1 MQVVRQMSNAGFAVD
16 VHKVADID
24 KRLALF
30 LGIAFLFVWVV
41 AINIG
46 LHDMAPRWF
55 LRDFDWLT
63 NEQIPPTFLS
73 MAFASLIA
81 AAAVW
86 VFSGHG
92 DKLYHIDEAGVER
105 MGLFR
110 TRLYRWA
117 DFERLDR
124 EVSEMILHIKPS
136 ARAGSGPSKLVFDI
150 SKLDCSGPQLEAL
163 LVHYR
168 PELYRTKSLMG

>member
-1 MQVVRQMSNAGFAVD
+1 MLGKRSMSKAGFAVD
-16 VHKVADID
+16 IHKVADSD
-24 KRLALF
+24 KRMALF

-46 LHDMAPRWF
+46 MHDMAPRWF

-63 NEQIPPTFLS
+63 NDNIPPTFLS

-81 AAAVW
+81 AGAVW
-86 VFSGHG
+86 AFSGHG
-92 DKLYHIDEAGVER
+92 DKVFHIDINGIER
-105 MGLFR
+105 SAMFGSR
-110 TRLYRWA
+110 TYRWA

-124 EVSEMILHIKPS
+124 EVSQMILHIKPT
-136 ARAGSGPSKLVFDI
+136 ARGKYGPAKLIFDI

-168 PELYRTKSLMG
+168 PDLYRTQSLMG

>member
-1 MQVVRQMSNAGFAVD
+1 MSKAGFAAD
-16 VHKVADID
+16 IHKVADID

-30 LGIAFLFVWVV
+30 LGVAFLFVWVV

-46 LHDMAPRWF
+46 LHDLAPRWF

-63 NEQIPPTFLS
+63 NDDIPTTFLS

-81 AAAVW
+81 AAGIW
-86 VFSGHG
+86 VFSGDG
-92 DKLYHIDEAGVER
+92 DKLYHIDASGIERNGVFANR
-105 MGLFR
+105 Q
-110 TRLYRWA
+110 YRWA

-124 EVSEMILHIKPS
+124 EVSQMVLHIKPA
-136 ARAGSGPSKLVFDI
+136 ARAGAGPKKLIFDI

-168 PELYRTKSLMG
+168 PDLYRTRSLVG

>member
-1 MQVVRQMSNAGFAVD
+1 MVRQMSNAGFAVD
-16 VHKVADID
+16 IHKVADND
-24 KRLALF
+24 KRMALF

-46 LHDMAPRWF
+46 MHDMAPRWF

-63 NEQIPPTFLS
+63 NEDIPTTFLS

-81 AAAVW
+81 AGLLW

-92 DKLYHIDEAGVER
+92 DKVYHIDAAGIER
-105 MGLFR
+105 NTLFA
-110 TRLYRWA
+110 TRLYRWS

-124 EVSEMILHIKPS
+124 EVSQMLLHIKPA
-136 ARAGSGPSKLVFDI
+136 ARAGSGPRKLVFDI

-168 PELYRTKSLMG
+168 PDLYRTRSLVG